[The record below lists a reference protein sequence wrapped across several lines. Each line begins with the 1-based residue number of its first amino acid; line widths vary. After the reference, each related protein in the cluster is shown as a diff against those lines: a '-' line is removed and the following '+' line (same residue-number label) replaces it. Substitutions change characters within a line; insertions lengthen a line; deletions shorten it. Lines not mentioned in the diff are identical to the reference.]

1 MPNDLAARDDA
12 QTSDVTTRFEA
23 LAPRPRTIAETGLQT
38 AFLEALTS
46 KHLLERGT
54 STVAQLADHIALAG
68 TVIEELL
75 GGLRRGAYVEVR
87 AAAGETGALRYA
99 LTDRGRAFA
108 LEALAGSGYVGPAPV
123 PLEQYANLVK
133 VQSVH
138 HHRVT
143 APEMHAA
150 FEDTIIDPLLLD
162 AIGAALNS
170 GRGIFIYGPAG
181 SGKTY
186 ICQRLARILGEP
198 VLIPHAIAVGPEPV
212 QVFDPI
218 IHSPLEI
225 DRNQRAVRL
234 EEGFDPRYVPCH
246 RPAVTTGG
254 ELTLNMLEITH
265 DRAAKLHNAPL
276 QLKATN
282 GIYLID
288 DLGRQRVQPIDL
300 FNRWIVPLENRVDY
314 LTLASGKRFP
324 VPFDVILLFST
335 NLNPKKLSDA
345 AFLRRLGHKI
355 PFGFLTP
362 DAYTAIWQQVCA
374 ERGIPFYPALA
385 DYAVNELHR
394 KHQMP
399 LLACHPRDLIGLALD
414 HARYHTGQS
423 DVTPDLLEIAW
434 QEYFVKLDDAPSD
447 ENLTRES

>member
-1 MPNDLAARDDA
+1 MANETARRQESLSSDA
-12 QTSDVTTRFEA
+12 KTSYGT
-23 LAPRPRTIAETGLQT
+23 LAPRPRTVAETGLT
-38 AFLEALTS
+38 ETFLEGLTS
-46 KHLLERGT
+46 KHLLDHGT
-54 STVAQLADHIALAG
+54 STVAELVNRMALAG
-68 TVIEELL
+68 PVIEELL
-75 GGLRRGAYVEVR
+75 GRLRRGAYVEVR
-87 AAAGETGALRYA
+87 AAANEAGALRYA

-108 LEALAGSGYVGPAPV
+108 LEALTASGYVGPAPV
-123 PLEQYANLVK
+123 PLEQYVK
-133 VQSVH
+133 IVKAQSVH
-138 HHRVT
+138 HHGVT
-143 APEMHAA
+143 APAMHAA
-150 FEDTIIDPLLLD
+150 FEDTVIDRQLLD

-198 VLIPHAIAVGPEPV
+198 VLVPYAIAVASEPV
-212 QVFDPI
+212 QLFDPI
-218 IHSPLEI
+218 IHCPVEI
-225 DRNQRAVRL
+225 ESNQRTVRL
-234 EEGFDPRYVPCH
+234 EEGFDPRYVLCQ

-254 ELTLNMLEITH
+254 ELTLDMLEISH
-265 DRAAKLHNAPL
+265 DHAAKLHNAPL

-355 PFGFLTP
+355 PFGYQEP
-362 DAYTAIWQQVCA
+362 DAYAAIWQQVCA
-374 ERGIPFYPALA
+374 ERGVQFDRALV

-394 KHQMP
+394 KHRMP

-414 HARYHTGQS
+414 HARYHTGHS
-423 DVTPDLLEIAW
+423 DITPQLLDIAW
-434 QEYFVKLDDAPSD
+434 QEYFVKLDDAPGD
-447 ENLTRES
+447 DNLVREN